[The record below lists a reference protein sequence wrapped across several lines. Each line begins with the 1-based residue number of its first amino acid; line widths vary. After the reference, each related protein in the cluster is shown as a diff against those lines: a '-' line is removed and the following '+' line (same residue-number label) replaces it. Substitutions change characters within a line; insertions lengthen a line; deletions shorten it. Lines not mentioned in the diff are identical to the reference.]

1 MTEDTAIDPVRGLV
15 IGDAFG
21 QTLQECW
28 RAQGAPGAVME
39 LVERD
44 DGLLMASDAA
54 KYFTPPDQLDRLDGW
69 ACQQAAG
76 RVLDTGCGAGRHALA
91 LADAGFDVVG
101 MDNSPGAVTVARRRG
116 VTAVHGSLYEPPP
129 DLGRFDTVL
138 LLGNNLG
145 LLGGSDRAPQV
156 LMKLSEL
163 AHPNAL
169 LIGSGTDPYGTDNP
183 DHLAYHEHNRR
194 HGRMAGQLRLRVRHG
209 RTATE
214 WFDYLFASIQE
225 LSDLTDRS
233 PWTLEHAEI
242 EGAGYIAQL
251 RKTA

>member
-1 MTEDTAIDPVRGLV
+1 MTEDTAVAPVRGLA

-28 RAQGAPGAVME
+28 RAQGAPGHVME

-44 DGLLMASDAA
+44 DGLLMASDAS
-54 KYFTPPDQLDRLDGW
+54 KYFTPPDQLDRLDRW

-76 RVLDTGCGAGRHALA
+76 RVLDIGCGAGRHALA
-91 LADAGFDVVG
+91 LATAGFDVVG
-101 MDNSPGAVTVARRRG
+101 MDASPGAVTVARQRG
-116 VTAVHGSLYEPPP
+116 VTAVHGSLYGPPP
-129 DLGRFDTVL
+129 DLGRFDTIL

-145 LLGGSDRAPQV
+145 LLGGADRAHQV
-156 LMKLSEL
+156 LRQLAGL
-163 AHPNAL
+163 AHPNAR
-169 LIGSGTDPYGTDNP
+169 LIGTGTDPYGSDNP

-194 HGRMAGQLRLRVRHG
+194 HSRMAGQLRLRIRHG

-233 PWTLEHAEI
+233 PWKLEHVET
-242 EGAGYIAQL
+242 EGAAYIAQV